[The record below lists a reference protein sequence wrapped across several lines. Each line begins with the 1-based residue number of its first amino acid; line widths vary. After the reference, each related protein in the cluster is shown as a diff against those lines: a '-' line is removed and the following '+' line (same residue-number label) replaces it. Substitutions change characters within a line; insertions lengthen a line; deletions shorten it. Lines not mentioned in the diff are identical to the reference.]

1 MKKYVLCVTN
11 PRNALFAGVACAI
24 LGAASPASAVAISTT
39 FNFVPTTTLTSN
51 TGNVTTAAT
60 ITSGAPDLVTSIVT
74 DNTGLVTL
82 STVIGLA
89 TPTPVTLNSTF
100 TKTFT
105 TALGTFVENLTV
117 SSVTT
122 GLQSLGIAASGTI
135 TETVLLSGSLLA
147 SAPVFYSASYTQ
159 NGGPGAQ
166 INGSFNDS
174 TTAPIGGTP
183 LPAALPLFASGL
195 GALGLL
201 RWRKKRKNAAAIAA
215 A

>member
-1 MKKYVLCVTN
+1 
-11 PRNALFAGVACAI
+11 
-24 LGAASPASAVAISTT
+24 LGAANPASAAAISTA
-39 FNFVPTTTLTSN
+39 FNFVPAGTLTSD

-60 ITSGAPDLVTSIVT
+60 ITSGAPDLVTSIVS

-82 STVIGLA
+82 STLITL
-89 TPTPVTLNSTF
+89 TSPTPLTLGATF

-117 SSVTT
+117 TSRTT
-122 GLQSLGIAASGTI
+122 GAQSLGIAASGTI
-135 TETVLLSGSLLA
+135 TETVLISGALLA

-166 INGSFNDS
+166 INASFNDS
-174 TTAPIGGTP
+174 TPAVTSAPTP
-183 LPAALPLFASGL
+183 LPAALPLFATGL

-201 RWRKKRKNAAAIAA
+201 GWRRKRKALAA
-215 A
+215 